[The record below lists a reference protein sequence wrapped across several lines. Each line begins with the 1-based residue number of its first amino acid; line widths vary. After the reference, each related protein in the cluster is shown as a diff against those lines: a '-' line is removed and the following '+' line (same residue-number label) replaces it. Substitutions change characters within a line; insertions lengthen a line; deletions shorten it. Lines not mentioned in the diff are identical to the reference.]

1 MSDSS
6 VFRNEAIIIPQYI
19 TEVKVSDSRRAKY
32 FKLGDKLPSKYENNA
47 RFTWKNEKLLDELTK
62 TFVIKN
68 PIAVGKPRYQSIAGN
83 EIYARMHERV
93 RMLIVKAIKAN
104 YLPNMPK
111 QLNLSYPIEISMDIH
126 TQPKMLNW
134 DVDNLWIYIK
144 CFQDLLV
151 DLKLIPGD
159 DIRYIKSSGQINF
172 TPVQSEE
179 QRRLIFNITELP
191 KTTHVMYNL
200 EPKVF
205 TFHKTLMHTQDFRLT
220 RTTDGNSGDITAD
233 IDARIFHL
241 NVGKRKVSE
250 KAVAKTLNKVYH
262 YCINYN
268 IHGVSVSAPFH
279 MHFMKYLIDELL
291 TKGINVHVHKTTI

>member
-1 MSDSS
+1 
-6 VFRNEAIIIPQYI
+6 
-19 TEVKVSDSRRAKY
+19 
-32 FKLGDKLPSKYENNA
+32 
-47 RFTWKNEKLLDELTK
+47 
-62 TFVIKN
+62 
-68 PIAVGKPRYQSIAGN
+68 
-83 EIYARMHERV
+83 MHERV
-93 RMLIVKAIKAN
+93 RMLIVKAVKAN
-104 YLPNMPK
+104 YLSHMPSELDIK
-111 QLNLSYPIEISMDIH
+111 YPVEISMDIH
-126 TQPKMLNW
+126 TFPRMLDW

-172 TPVQSEE
+172 TPIQVEE
-179 QRRLIFNITELP
+179 QRKLIFRIAELP

-205 TFHKTLMHTQDFRLT
+205 TFHKTLMHIQDFRLT
-220 RTTDGNSGDITAD
+220 RTVDGNSGDVIAN

-250 KAVAKTLNKVYH
+250 RAVAKTLNKVFH
-262 YCINYN
+262 YCIQYD

-279 MHFMKYLIDELL
+279 MHFNKYLIHELL
-291 TKGINVHVHKTTI
+291 SRGINVHVHKTTI